1 MAIINLNKARL
12 ETRLGD
18 ITKIDDVDAIV
29 NAANNSLLGGGGV
42 DGAIH
47 AAAGPDLLKECRTLG
62 GCETGEAKLTSAYR
76 LPCRYII
83 HTVGPIWYGGS
94 EGEEELLRSAYTSS
108 LQLAM
113 EHGIRSIAFPSIS
126 TGVYGYPIDLAAK
139 TAISAAA
146 RFIQAHGDVF
156 EKIVWVLF
164 DQRTKEIYDR
174 ALEAYEQQEREDK
187 KKRIVF
193 CDKYIPFL
201 QKIEDDP
208 ELKAACAAYSAYTPV
223 EKHRPLM
230 NQIYHEFTDEAYEV
244 GMVVKNYG
252 EIVEESGITGINAP
266 APEELKNLN
275 ATQLLACIAWHFR
288 ADHFSNG
295 SLIAHS
301 IAKGYMLRM
310 MREYREKESAE

>member
-18 ITKIDDVDAIV
+18 ITKVDDVDAIV

-83 HTVGPIWYGGS
+83 HTVGPVWYGGS
-94 EGEEELLRSAYTSS
+94 EREEELLRSAYTSS

-126 TGVYGYPIDLAAK
+126 TGVYGYPVDLAAE

-164 DQRTKEIYDR
+164 DQRTKETYDK
-174 ALEAYEQQEREDK
+174 ALGAYEQQKREDK
-187 KKRIVF
+187 KKRIEF

-208 ELKAACAAYSAYTPV
+208 ELKAACAKYSAY
-223 EKHRPLM
+223 ERPPKYEDIMRCLSSDF
-230 NQIYHEFTDEAYEV
+230 IHEAYDA
-244 GMVVKNYG
+244 GMVIKDYR
-252 EIVEESGITGINAP
+252 EIVKAGSLDKFVNSP
-266 APEELKNLN
+266 KPEDLKNLT
-275 ATQLLACIAWHFR
+275 ALQLLACIAWHFR

-295 SLIAHS
+295 SLISHS

-310 MREYREKESAE
+310 MEEYREKET